1 MKFNVANRDVERDT
15 NEKEIESHVKHLKIV
30 ESSPQAVF
38 IHVDYLR
45 AEIKIGR
52 MALASTS

>member
-1 MKFNVANRDVERDT
+1 MKSNVTYQDIERDT
-15 NEKEIESHVKHLKIV
+15 NEKEIKSDVKHLRIV

-38 IHVDYLR
+38 ILVDYLR

-52 MALASTS
+52 MALARTS